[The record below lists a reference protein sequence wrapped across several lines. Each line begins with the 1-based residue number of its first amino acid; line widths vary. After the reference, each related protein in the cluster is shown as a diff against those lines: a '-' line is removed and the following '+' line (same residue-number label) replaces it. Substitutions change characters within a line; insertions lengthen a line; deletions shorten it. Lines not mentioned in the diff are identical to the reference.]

1 MDEKPTTENKPLYN
15 SRIIDNY
22 IKLIKR
28 NYNHINVGELLRHA
42 GIEPYQVADQGHWF
56 TQNQVN
62 RFQEKLSN
70 LTNNM
75 QIAREAGRFGA
86 SPESSGAMRQFFLG
100 MVGPANAYAVISKG
114 AKSFTR
120 STTYKSQKLSPNKV
134 EITVTPNEGVK
145 EKRFQCENRIGYLEA
160 IAMMFGNKVPQIKHT
175 DCIFRGGNACRYVIS
190 WEKQLSDVFK
200 LVRNLAALF
209 LLPASIGLG
218 VYLPFHPW
226 VVLFSSYVII
236 LLVLSL
242 LSTIREKSEL
252 TSSLGNL
259 RYSTDQLVEQININ
273 YNNARMTSEIGQ
285 AISSHTN
292 SGSILFQFVQIFKK
306 RLNYDRCMI
315 LMADKEQKR
324 LLYRAGYGYSEKQLK
339 LLNNIA
345 FSLDRPNAKGV
356 FVNSFK
362 EKKPFLINNVSSIE
376 DDLSLKS
383 LAFAKKLGSQSF
395 ICCPVI
401 AAGES
406 IGLLAVD
413 NVKSKKALVQ
423 SDMSLLIGLA
433 SVLGISI
440 RNADLLEAKER
451 QFRSILQVLAASID
465 ARDPMTSGHSE
476 KVTEFA
482 IGICNELDLSNEFC
496 EMIRVAALLHDYGK
510 IGIPD
515 TILKKPGKLTDEEY
529 EIVKT
534 HAEKTKRILNQ
545 INFEG
550 IFSQVPDIAGSHHE
564 KIDGSGYPGS
574 LEGDAIPLGARIIA
588 VADFFEAITAR
599 RHYRG
604 PLPLKKAFEMLQ
616 AESGK
621 TFDPKIV
628 RAFLR
633 YYAKI
638 HAGEP
643 DYRISMMQ
651 VS

>member
-1 MDEKPTTENKPLYN
+1 MKDRPAIEKTPLYN

-28 NYNHINVGELLRHA
+28 NYDHIHVGELLQYA
-42 GIEPYQVADQGHWF
+42 EIEPYQVADQGHWF
-56 TQNQVN
+56 TQRQVN
-62 RFQEKLSN
+62 RFQEKLSK
-70 LTNNM
+70 LTNNI

-100 MVGPANAYAVISKG
+100 MVGPANAYAMISKG
-114 AKSFTR
+114 ASNFTR
-120 STTYKSQKLSPNKV
+120 STTYKSRKISPNKV
-134 EITVTPNEGVK
+134 EITVTPKKGVK

-160 IAMMFGNKVPQIKHT
+160 IAMMFGNKLPQVKHS
-175 DCIFRGGNACRYVIS
+175 DCVFRGENACRYIIS
-190 WEKQLSDVFK
+190 WEKQPSDVFK
-200 LVRNLAALF
+200 RIRNFAAVI
-209 LLPASIGLG
+209 LLSASIGLG

-226 VVLFSSYVII
+226 LVLFSSYIII
-236 LLVLSL
+236 LLILSL
-242 LSTIREKSEL
+242 LSINREKSEL
-252 TSSLGNL
+252 MSGLGNL

-292 SGSILFQFVQIFKK
+292 SGSILFKFVQIFKK
-306 RLNYDRCMI
+306 RLDYDRCMI
-315 LMADKEQKR
+315 LMADKEKKR
-324 LLYRAGYGYSEKQLK
+324 LLYRAGYGYSENQLK
-339 LLNNIA
+339 VLNGIA

-356 FVNSFK
+356 FVISFS

-401 AAGES
+401 ADGES

-413 NVKSKKALVQ
+413 NVRSKKALVQ

-440 RNADLLEAKER
+440 KNADLLEARER

-482 IGICNELDLSNEFC
+482 IGICNELDLSEEFC

-550 IFSQVPDIAGSHHE
+550 TFSQVPDIAGSHHE
-564 KIDGSGYPGS
+564 KIDGSGYPAS
-574 LEGDAIPLGARIIA
+574 LTGDEIPLGARIIA

-604 PLPLKKAFEMLQ
+604 PIPLKKAFEMLQ

-621 TFDPKIV
+621 TFDARIV
-628 RAFLR
+628 NAFLN

-643 DYRISMMQ
+643 GYRNTMMR